1 MRRRF
6 REVTE
11 IEEIREIRGD
21 TNASTTSTNE
31 PEKHTKT
38 LNDVWERIN
47 QLFFYSDLAS
57 LTEEELKAMKHLPN
71 DEFQVNNVVYY
82 TDENGYIINSR
93 SIFDD
98 D

>member
-11 IEEIREIRGD
+11 IEEIREIRDD
-21 TNASTTSTNE
+21 TNTTVTTEE

-38 LNDVWERIN
+38 LDEVWEKIN
-47 QLFFYSDLAS
+47 QLFFYNDLAS
-57 LTEEELKAMKHLPN
+57 LSEEEFKAMKHLPN

-93 SIFDD
+93 SIFNPII
-98 D
+98 